1 MIECDKCHC
10 FHQATDPHHVAD
22 GSDEEIILE
31 NNQLYKYLK
40 EQCVSNLLQ
49 KPPDPAKEEETSPRE
64 NDPQGNPASQSI
76 LSLSLRRI
84 QSLCW
89 RFYESQFVDK
99 TPKTSPSKIP
109 SNNVPWE
116 SQNQNPST
124 SVKTADSYNIL
135 PEYTYFIEVL
145 LHSQLILK
153 DDLNILDHFIPNK
166 EKYEILSKKYSYQG
180 SFVLP
185 STLVLGVFG
194 VNKYYFNNN
203 MRYGLPCLGLTVSS
217 YYVLHKLY
225 VSYQIK
231 KYKKDLHNLI
241 SILQKY
247 SNLIHKNIQFIRDF
261 ENISKIHAGDSGS
274 GVVGSINEK
283 SNKQEWC
290 KLPHLRF
297 NLLASLN
304 AMCSLAY
311 YNVLELVA
319 RFPFNPHLDPYIKHG
334 LCCLNLTE
342 IGVADVSLD
351 QVDEI
356 TVKML
361 MKAKYIYF
369 LLLSEFLSRI
379 ILCFCPYTS
388 SPSAL
393 PPHQY
398 IASLFRLINRTSA
411 VYTEQFSSLESL
423 FNVVTIH
430 KTQQEVS
437 VPAGTAYLVSNPRT
451 SDRKYEELVK
461 TIHCIETYLLFMLT
475 QYKHMETNIGTYQ
488 HSDCIIN
495 DNVILHDIYATQQ
508 SIRQNQLSSL
518 LYNIDCLNIL
528 LSQCINDDVTEC
540 KPVDK
545 GLLYSVTGG
554 GDSTTAPPPTVH
566 VGYSDYNVA
575 NVPDE
580 IFLGIAGVPVTSN
593 ALSGGAEDKTFLDED
608 QVNYYEFERQFST
621 TVLNELKV
629 KLKDKQVEWKRREKK
644 ALETKNMN
652 DFSDIE
658 QNKEEEEAVKEDA
671 HRKRRKRKSITKTH
685 AIQSLSDTEDFEP
698 SLPKPH
704 PPRSARSKPR
714 ASPAIPALGTLITD
728 KNQTSVLSTED
739 FSENNGAGAAADIKY
754 KRLYNLSRSQESY
767 ENRETSPSS
776 DEGKDD
782 EATRKKAE
790 ESRSRTQMAHDN
802 QVLAAA
808 LFTSQSSLAAQIEQV
823 AREWKYVS
831 IEEEFGDEN
840 EKTED
845 GVQGGTE

>member
-10 FHQATDPHHVAD
+10 FHQETDHHHVPD

-40 EQCVSNLLQ
+40 EQCMNNLLQ
-49 KPPDPAKEEETSPRE
+49 KPPDPTKEEEAPTTV
-64 NDPQGNPASQSI
+64 NDPQGNASQNI
-76 LSLSLRRI
+76 LSVTLRRI

-89 RFYESQFVDK
+89 RFYESQFVEK
-99 TPKTSPSKIP
+99 TPKTSPSKIS
-109 SNNVPWE
+109 SNNAPWE
-116 SQNQNPST
+116 SQNQNQST

-135 PEYTYFIEVL
+135 PEYTYFIEAL
-145 LHSQLILK
+145 LNSQLILK
-153 DDLNILDHFIPNK
+153 DDLNILEHFIPNK
-166 EKYEILSKKYSYQG
+166 EKYQVLSKTYSYQG
-180 SFVLP
+180 SVVLP

-203 MRYGLPCLGLTVSS
+203 LRYALPCLGLTVSS
-217 YYVLHKLY
+217 YYLLHKLY

-241 SILQKY
+241 GILQKY

-261 ENISKIHAGDSGS
+261 ENISKIHGATGS
-274 GVVGSINEK
+274 NVGGSINEK

-297 NLLASLN
+297 NLLTSLN

-342 IGVADVSLD
+342 IGVADVPLD

-411 VYTEQFSSLESL
+411 VYTEQYSSLESL

-437 VPAGTAYLVSNPRT
+437 ATPVPGTYLISNPR
-451 SDRKYEELVK
+451 SADRKYEELVK

-518 LYNIDCLNIL
+518 LYNIDCLNVL
-528 LSQCINDDVTEC
+528 LSQCINDDVTES

-545 GLLYSVTGG
+545 GLLYNVTGG
-554 GDSTTAPPPTVH
+554 GEHTTAPSPSVH

-580 IFLGIAGVPVTSN
+580 IFLGIAGVPVTNN
-593 ALSGGAEDKTFLDED
+593 ALSGGEDKTFLDED

-621 TVLNELKV
+621 TVLNELKI

-652 DFSDIE
+652 DFSDLE
-658 QNKEEEEAVKEDA
+658 QNKEDETVKEDA

-685 AIQSLSDTEDFEP
+685 AIQSLSDTEDFDP
-698 SLPKPH
+698 NLPKPH
-704 PPRSARSKPR
+704 PPRSARSKSRP
-714 ASPAIPALGTLITD
+714 SPAIPALGTLITD
-728 KNQTSVLSTED
+728 GNQTSMLSTED
-739 FSENNGAGAAADIKY
+739 FSENNGGGAGADIKY

-776 DEGKDD
+776 DEGEGKD
-782 EATRKKAE
+782 EASRKKVE
-790 ESRSRTQMAHDN
+790 ESRSRVQMAHDN

-840 EKTED
+840 DKTED
-845 GVQGGTE
+845 GIEGTE